1 MITVL
6 ALFFFGLASI
16 SMPIAFALGMACAGA
31 MLLTGDISLAAIPH
45 KLVNGVDNYVFLAI
59 PLFLLAGNLM
69 NAGGLTDRLFKFGR
83 TLVGSIYGGLAQSCV
98 VASAMFAWMSGSAVA
113 TVGGLGEIEVKAL
126 TDNGYDKPF
135 AAAVAT
141 SASVL
146 GPIIPPSIPMIIYA
160 AMTEQSVGKL
170 FLGGIIPGLLMG
182 LSLMIL
188 IYLMSRKRQYPKDAK
203 SSFKQKLAASKDAVL
218 PILMPVIML
227 GGIATGI
234 FTPTEAAAVAALYA
248 LIISMFIYKTVKLK
262 HLPKIFVEAMITSA
276 VITFIISNTS
286 AMSFL
291 LTIEEAGTTIA
302 QNVLSITSNKWVV
315 LLLVNILLL
324 IFGALMEAGVVE
336 ILFIPILYPLVV
348 GHYGVDPIHF
358 GIIMCTNL
366 MIGVVTPPVGV
377 SLFVMSHV
385 AQLKMETLM
394 RAIIPFLVP
403 IIIILLMLT
412 YIPPIVTFLPDMLMK

>member
-1 MITVL
+1 MVWTLIIVFFVL
-6 ALFFFGLASI
+6 A
-16 SMPIAFALGMACAGA
+16 AFRMQVAFSLGIACAVA
-31 MLLTGDISLAAIPH
+31 MILFGDIPLAAIPH
-45 KLVNGVDNYVFLAI
+45 KMVNGIDSYVFLAI

-69 NAGGLTDRLFKFGR
+69 NAGGLTDRLFTFGR
-83 TLVGSIYGGLAQSCV
+83 TLVGSIYGGLAHACV
-98 VASAMFAWMSGSAVA
+98 VASMLFAWMSGSAVA

-170 FLGGIIPGLLMG
+170 FLGGIIPGLLMAG
-182 LSLMIL
+182 SLMIL
-188 IYLMSRKRQYPKDAK
+188 IYVMSKKRNYPKDERTSAREK
-203 SSFKQKLAASKDAVL
+203 VSALKDAIIPL
-218 PILMPVIML
+218 LMPIIML
-227 GGIATGI
+227 GGIASGI

-248 LIISMFIYKTVKLK
+248 LIVSLFVYRTVHIKQ
-262 HLPKIFVEAMITSA
+262 LPKIFVDAMITSA

-291 LTIEEAGTTIA
+291 LTVEEAGVHIA
-302 QNVLSITSNKWVV
+302 SAVLSFSSNKWVI
-315 LLLVNILLL
+315 LLAVNILLL
-324 IFGALMEAGVVE
+324 LFGALMEAGVVL

-358 GIIMCTNL
+358 GIIMCANL
-366 MIGVVTPPVGV
+366 MIGVATPPVGV

-385 AQLKMETLM
+385 TKLKMETLM
-394 RAIIPFLVP
+394 RAILPFLIP
-403 IIIILLMLT
+403 IILILLILT
-412 YIPPIVTFLPDMLMK
+412 YIPQIVTFLPDMFMK